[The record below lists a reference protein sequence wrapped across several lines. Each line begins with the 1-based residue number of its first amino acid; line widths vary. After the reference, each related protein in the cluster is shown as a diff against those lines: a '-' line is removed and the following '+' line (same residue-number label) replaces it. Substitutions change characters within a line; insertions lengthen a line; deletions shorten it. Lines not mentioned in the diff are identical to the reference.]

1 MIKCKFCFLSGDKYF
16 CNHPNNNKNNDA
28 GSCQCCIPM
37 NLCSD
42 FVPEKTMRLYFAHN
56 FNDRIKFREIELQLE
71 KELGIE
77 LFNPFYDDPTRVEEM
92 KELDSREVNDVK
104 RIKELQ
110 EKKTFKN
117 RFNTDNAD
125 AELIVRRD
133 LTNLA
138 KSDGLFTICIK
149 PSFGTAIEICNAVL
163 MKKPIYFVSEVYS
176 NHPWIKVYVTK
187 TFKTVEE
194 FKQFIKKNK

>member
-1 MIKCKFCFLSGDKYF
+1 M
-16 CNHPNNNKNNDA
+16 
-28 GSCQCCIPM
+28 M
-37 NLCSD
+37 
-42 FVPEKTMRLYFAHN
+42 LYFAHN

-71 KELGIE
+71 QELGIQ
-77 LFNPFYDDPTRVEEM
+77 LLNPFYDDSSRIEEM
-92 KELDSREVNDVK
+92 AELDARKANDVA
-104 RIKELQ
+104 RIKDLQ

-138 KSDGLFTICIK
+138 KSDGLFTIVDK

-163 MKKPIYFVSEVYS
+163 MKKPVYFVSEIYS
-176 NHPWIKVYVTK
+176 DHPWIKIYATK
-187 TFKTVEE
+187 TFKNLDE
-194 FKQFIKKNK
+194 FKQYIKKLYEIEERIK